1 MSGERLLRL
10 LTRAGEHGRV
20 ESQARAWPVVQEA
33 FRERSANRPSRH
45 RRFRTLAAAAAA
57 AGAALVLALAFT
69 APGNA
74 VADWLRDQIAGKPGA
89 KHSVPALTHL
99 PGGGRLLVD
108 SPSGV
113 WVVQPDGSRRLL
125 GGYTGSTW
133 SPRGLYVAVWRGREL
148 LAVEPG
154 GRVHWSLARGAP
166 IDAARWSPDGF
177 RIAYLA
183 GSSLRVVA
191 GDGTGDKLAARG
203 VAPVAPEWRPRS
215 PHLLA
220 YAPRARWVALASTDL
235 TVRAWRQRL
244 AERVRALAWSADG
257 RLLAVAGRRGVTL
270 LDGAT
275 GAVRRRIP
283 APAGFHV
290 GAISFAPSGS
300 RLAMTLNGSA
310 GRARVVS
317 VDLSRKSPRPRF
329 LFAGAGSFSD
339 VAWSPDGRWILI
351 AWPAADQWLFLRSSR
366 VTGVS
371 AVRHIARQFDP
382 RARAPRFPGAA
393 SWCCR

>member
-1 MSGERLLRL
+1 MSDERLRRL

-33 FRERSANRPSRH
+33 FRERSTSPSSAP
-45 RRFRTLAAAAAA
+45 RRYRALAAVAAA

-74 VADWLRDQIAGKPGA
+74 VADWLRDQIAGKPGL
-89 KHSVPALTHL
+89 KRSVPALTHL

-108 SPSGV
+108 SPSGI
-113 WVVQPDGSRRLL
+113 WVVQADGSRRLL
-125 GGYTGSTW
+125 GGYEGSTW

-148 LAVEPG
+148 FAVEPG

-166 IDAARWSPDGF
+166 IGTARWSPDGY

-203 VAPVAPEWRPRS
+203 VAPVAPEWRPHT

-220 YAPRARWVALASTDL
+220 YAPRPRWVALASTDL
-235 TVRAWRQRL
+235 NGRAWRRRL
-244 AERVRALAWSADG
+244 TERVRALAWSADG

-283 APAGFHV
+283 AAAGFHV
-290 GAISFAPSGS
+290 GAISFAPGGS
-300 RLAMTLNGSA
+300 RLAMALNGSA

-317 VDLSRKSPRPRF
+317 VDGSRKSSQPRA
-329 LFAGAGSFSD
+329 LFAGAGSFST

-382 RARAPRFPGAA
+382 RARAPRFPGVA
-393 SWCCR
+393 SWCCY